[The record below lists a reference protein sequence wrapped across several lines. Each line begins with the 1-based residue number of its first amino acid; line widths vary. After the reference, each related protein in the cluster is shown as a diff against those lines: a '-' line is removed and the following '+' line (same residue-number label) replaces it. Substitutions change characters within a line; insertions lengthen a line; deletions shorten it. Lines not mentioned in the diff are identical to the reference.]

1 MCFGHRKHISDKKL
15 SARKRGVFRDKRHA
29 TARIITPPSGEPS
42 GLEFSKAGCCFL
54 TNAVLCMEKGF
65 SDRCPEC
72 ATYKRVMAEMEA
84 EDLKMDAEI
93 EEEMR
98 K

>member
-1 MCFGHRKHISDKKL
+1 MADSPKVEHWKHRSPKKMSARERAIFVDKK
-15 SARKRGVFRDKRHA
+15 
-29 TARIITPPSGEPS
+29 PSCGG

-72 ATYKRVMAEMEA
+72 ATYKRIYAEMEA
-84 EDLKMDAEI
+84 EDSATMDEFDEI
-93 EEEMR
+93 R
-98 K
+98 RTGVHPL

>member
-1 MCFGHRKHISDKKL
+1 MKKTNRWKHVSAKKMSARERGIFVDKK
-15 SARKRGVFRDKRHA
+15 
-29 TARIITPPSGEPS
+29 PSSGG

-54 TNAVLCMEKGF
+54 TNDVLCLESGF
-65 SDRCPEC
+65 SDKCPEC
-72 ATYKRVMAEMEA
+72 STYKRIMQEMED